1 MAGFSD
7 FLSVLDDSEFDEIPV
22 DIDTFVENEEYLG
35 HMDARLSPIQKECIL
50 NSTKI
55 YRRETLDKFLTP
67 KEAQKRGFETK
78 NEVILQLGKG
88 SGKDFMSEVSVAY
101 VVYLLICLKNP
112 SSYYGKK
119 RGDSIDILNIAVNAQ
134 QAYNVFFKGFMDMVT
149 KSPWFQGK
157 YESNAAAGPAKQN
170 QFNFIKNINVY
181 SGHSEREAWEGYNV
195 FMVILDEISG
205 FALES
210 ASVNGKTAENI
221 YQMYRRSVK
230 SRFPDFGKYISL
242 SFPRYKNDFIQQKYD
257 DVIAHKTIIPR
268 KAVMKINDELPDGY
282 EGNEIVIEWDE
293 DHIDAYKFAKTYA
306 LKRPPWDVNPTR
318 TLQDYVSEFAND
330 YVDALGGFACM
341 PPDAIDAFFKDK
353 ARIEAAFSHGNGW
366 NHSTGQYDINFRPD
380 ESKMY
385 FVHVDLAQKHDRC
398 AVTMAHVEKWV
409 KVEMAGREYEPAPH
423 VKVDL
428 IRYWEPKKQGEVDFQ
443 EVQEFIVDL
452 QRMGFNLSLV
462 TFDQWRSEDMRKYLN
477 NVGIR
482 SDLLSIKKDQY
493 VDFAVVVQGGRL
505 EGPQEQALIDE
516 LLQLRLFPNG
526 KVDHTRQGYKDISD
540 ATCGA
545 IFNAIKKTPRDLNK
559 EIEVMSLKDFRKV
572 ERNRLVDD
580 NVIRAPSVKE
590 RIPADIQAYLDS
602 ITMV

>member
-1 MAGFSD
+1 
-7 FLSVLDDSEFDEIPV
+7 
-22 DIDTFVENEEYLG
+22 
-35 HMDARLSPIQKECIL
+35 
-50 NSTKI
+50 
-55 YRRETLDKFLTP
+55 
-67 KEAQKRGFETK
+67 
-78 NEVILQLGKG
+78 
-88 SGKDFMSEVSVAY
+88 
-101 VVYLLICLKNP
+101 
-112 SSYYGKK
+112 
-119 RGDSIDILNIAVNAQ
+119 
-134 QAYNVFFKGFMDMVT
+134 
-149 KSPWFQGK
+149 
-157 YESNAAAGPAKQN
+157 
-170 QFNFIKNINVY
+170 
-181 SGHSEREAWEGYNV
+181 
-195 FMVILDEISG
+195 
-205 FALES
+205 
-210 ASVNGKTAENI
+210 
-221 YQMYRRSVK
+221 
-230 SRFPDFGKYISL
+230 
-242 SFPRYKNDFIQQKYD
+242 
-257 DVIAHKTIIPR
+257 
-268 KAVMKINDELPDGY
+268 
-282 EGNEIVIEWDE
+282 
-293 DHIDAYKFAKTYA
+293 
-306 LKRPPWDVNPTR
+306 
-318 TLQDYVSEFAND
+318 
-330 YVDALGGFACM
+330 
-341 PPDAIDAFFKDK
+341 
-353 ARIEAAFSHGNGW
+353 
-366 NHSTGQYDINFRPD
+366 
-380 ESKMY
+380 MY